1 MHPSAAVGLL
11 FLVGSAP
18 ARSGEPAAPA
28 AVGVLQAA
36 GAATEI
42 ANGVEAELTLRSGE
56 RRTVDARTWTPDA
69 AFTAGFLMLDVRA
82 GAAPKSAVLSR
93 DRLEAQL
100 LGGERL
106 VGAVQRGRG
115 DVLALTL
122 GPGISA
128 SFEIDALAGL
138 SFPARLA
145 AGEAAL
151 LEAPPSGDRLY
162 RASGGRVERVDGT
175 FEAFR
180 DEGIA
185 FASVLGKNV
194 FPWSDVVALYVE
206 NAGDEDGT
214 DGPETTAPRAVC
226 VDLVDGSRLF
236 AAWLGST
243 HDGLEFERGGERAT
257 VGWPWVDELS
267 LRSADFVQLSGL
279 EPSRIEAPS
288 PFGDE
293 LGFTYQPRFD
303 RAVDGAPLTAGGRVW
318 RRGIGV
324 HAPTRLVWQLDGAWK
339 SLRGAA
345 AVDDQVLRLPS
356 RGSVEFRILTDGR
369 LAWRSNVLRGGDAP
383 LEWPAV
389 SLEGVRELV
398 LEVDPTAD
406 LHVADRADWLSP
418 YLVR

>member
-1 MHPSAAVGLL
+1 MHPSVAVGLL
-11 FLVGSAP
+11 VFAVLGL
-18 ARSGEPAAPA
+18 ARSVESAGPATVGPCQTA
-28 AVGVLQAA
+28 AAA
-36 GAATEI
+36 NEVAA
-42 ANGVEAELTLRSGE
+42 EATLRSGE
-56 RRTVDARTWTPDA
+56 RRAVDARTWTPDA
-69 AFTAGFLMLDVRA
+69 AFAAGFLMLDVRS
-82 GAAPKSAVLSR
+82 GAAPQSSVLPR
-93 DRLEAQL
+93 ERIEARLL
-100 LGGERL
+100 TGEHL
-106 VGAVQRGRG
+106 VGSVRSGRG
-115 DVLALTL
+115 DVLAMTL

-128 SFEIDALAGL
+128 SFEIDALASL
-138 SFPARLA
+138 RFPARIA
-145 AGEAAL
+145 AGDGAL

-162 RASGGRVERVDGT
+162 RATGGRVERVDGT

-180 DEGIA
+180 DEGVS

-194 FPWSDVVALYVE
+194 FPWSDVVALFVE
-206 NAGDEDGT
+206 NTGSESSAADASGASG
-214 DGPETTAPRAVC
+214 ARSVC
-226 VDLVDGSRLF
+226 IDLVDGSRLF

-243 HDGLEFERGGERAT
+243 PSGFEFERGGERAT
-257 VGWPWVDELS
+257 IDWPWVDEVS
-267 LRSADFVQLSGL
+267 LRSSDFAQLSGI

-288 PFGDE
+288 PFGDD

-339 SLRGAA
+339 TLRGAA

-356 RGSVEFRILTDGR
+356 RGSVEFRILVDGR

-389 SLEGVRELV
+389 SLDGVRELV